1 MRKIII
7 LAVMLAA
14 GQAVAQNRTYLGPDG
29 EYLGSSVDGG
39 SSRTYLDSRGE
50 YRGTAMRLGNSTQY
64 FDAEGRDLGQA
75 IDTGGY
81 ER

>member
-7 LAVMLAA
+7 VATLLAA
-14 GQAVAQNRTYLGPDG
+14 GQAMAQNRTYLGPNG
-29 EYLGSSVDGG
+29 EYLGSSVDSG

-50 YRGTAMRLGNSTQY
+50 YRGTAMRLGNTTQY
-64 FDAEGRDLGQA
+64 FDAQGQDLGQA